1 MDQVGPQRDTAPGAP
16 GHEVTHRRVLSW
28 IYGLVVCSAVLAAST
43 SLASGWQVATFVFVS
58 LVVYWAAET
67 YAHLLATRTVLA
79 RELHRGEIVDTMAE
93 GWHLV
98 SASYLPL
105 TVVVGATL
113 VGAEVV
119 TIVLLGLIASTVLLF
134 LAGWNAS
141 YRSGLRGARLVL
153 SSLVAGLFGL
163 VMIAL
168 KLVLH

>member
-1 MDQVGPQRDTAPGAP
+1 
-16 GHEVTHRRVLSW
+16 
-28 IYGLVVCSAVLAAST
+28 
-43 SLASGWQVATFVFVS
+43 
-58 LVVYWAAET
+58 
-67 YAHLLATRTVLA
+67 
-79 RELHRGEIVDTMAE
+79 MAE